1 MPLYAGMTVN
11 ERLVIS
17 GHMAAWDA
25 AVAGRERTRMIEI
38 LVVAELTAGQAVD
51 TADTTLG
58 DPARYGY
65 PPTKW

>member
-17 GHMAAWDA
+17 GQIAAWDA
-25 AVAGRERTRMIEI
+25 AVARRDRAGMIEI
-38 LVVAELTAGQAVD
+38 LTATELNAEQAAQ

-58 DPARYGY
+58 EKYGY
-65 PPTKW
+65 PPMA